1 MTAATAGLTRAR
13 QRRPS
18 CRPGRSPSPSLSLRL
33 RVRPQVAK
41 WLGAPVLL
49 VLDCWALSR
58 SAAAMVHGYRTF
70 DPHVDVAGVIMNRV
84 AGAAHAE
91 WLRQAMASAPSTAD
105 VAVRGARAVTV
116 RGGGCSRRRRRLQ
129 PHMAE
134 AATPHGQSTRVR
146 CSAACRRTAESR
158 SRSACSACSHLRG

>member
-1 MTAATAGLTRAR
+1 M
-13 QRRPS
+13 
-18 CRPGRSPSPSLSLRL
+18 RL
-33 RVRPQVAK
+33 RPQVAK
-41 WLGAPVLL
+41 WLCAPVLL

-105 VAVRGARAVTV
+105 VAVRAPRAVTV
-116 RGGGCSRRRRRLQ
+116 RSGGCSRRRRGLQ

-134 AATPHGQSTRVR
+134 AATPHGRGCKITRVR
-146 CSAACRRTAESR
+146 CSAACHRTAESR

>member
-1 MTAATAGLTRAR
+1 MAATAGLTRAR

-18 CRPGRSPSPSLSLRL
+18 SRPGRRPSTSPSLSLRVRL
-33 RVRPQVAK
+33 RPQVAK

-91 WLRQAMASAPSTAD
+91 WLRQAMT
-105 VAVRGARAVTV
+105 
-116 RGGGCSRRRRRLQ
+116 
-129 PHMAE
+129 
-134 AATPHGQSTRVR
+134 
-146 CSAACRRTAESR
+146 
-158 SRSACSACSHLRG
+158 

>member
-1 MTAATAGLTRAR
+1 MRV
-13 QRRPS
+13 
-18 CRPGRSPSPSLSLRL
+18 RL
-33 RVRPQVAK
+33 RPQVAK

-91 WLRQAMASAPSTAD
+91 WLRQAMT
-105 VAVRGARAVTV
+105 
-116 RGGGCSRRRRRLQ
+116 
-129 PHMAE
+129 
-134 AATPHGQSTRVR
+134 
-146 CSAACRRTAESR
+146 
-158 SRSACSACSHLRG
+158 

>member
-18 CRPGRSPSPSLSLRL
+18 SRPGRRPSPSPSLSLRVRL
-33 RVRPQVAK
+33 RPQVAK

-70 DPHVDVAGVIMNRV
+70 DPHVDLAGVVMNRV

-91 WLRQAMASAPSTAD
+91 WLRQAMT
-105 VAVRGARAVTV
+105 
-116 RGGGCSRRRRRLQ
+116 
-129 PHMAE
+129 
-134 AATPHGQSTRVR
+134 
-146 CSAACRRTAESR
+146 
-158 SRSACSACSHLRG
+158 

>member
-1 MTAATAGLTRAR
+1 MAATAGLTRAR

-33 RVRPQVAK
+33 RLRPQVAK

-58 SAAAMVHGYRTF
+58 SAAAMVLGYRTF
-70 DPHVDVAGVIMNRV
+70 DPNVDVAGVIMNRV

-91 WLRQAMASAPSTAD
+91 WLRQAMT
-105 VAVRGARAVTV
+105 
-116 RGGGCSRRRRRLQ
+116 
-129 PHMAE
+129 
-134 AATPHGQSTRVR
+134 
-146 CSAACRRTAESR
+146 
-158 SRSACSACSHLRG
+158 